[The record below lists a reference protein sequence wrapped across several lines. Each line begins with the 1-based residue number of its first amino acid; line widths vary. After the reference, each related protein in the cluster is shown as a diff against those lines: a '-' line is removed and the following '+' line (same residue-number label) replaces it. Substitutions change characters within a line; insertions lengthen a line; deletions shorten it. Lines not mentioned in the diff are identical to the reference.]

1 MKKISLLIGLL
12 TAGMQYAQITFE
24 KGYFINNA
32 GEKTEVL
39 IKNLDWK
46 NNPTEFEYKLDSSSD
61 VKKERIK
68 NIQEF
73 GIDASERYVR
83 KTIMIDRSS
92 DHLNRM
98 SDTRAPEFKEETL
111 FLKYLVEGKSSLFY
125 YESGD
130 TRRFFYSTDN
140 LNVTQLIYKPYAI
153 NESQIGYNEE
163 YKKQLSESLKCG
175 VDSKMIKK
183 TDYEPT
189 DLTKVFIT
197 YNECST
203 GQALIYGQAKVKKDL
218 FNLTIRPGVN
228 FSTVENNYHYYSVND
243 QTKFD
248 SKAAFR
254 IGAELEFILPFNK
267 NKWAIFAEPTY
278 QYYKNNTEI
287 SIIDGSYDGKKSK
300 RSVDYKS
307 IEIPFGVR
315 HYFFINE
322 QSKIFVNAAYVID
335 FNLNS
340 AIIYDQTAFKI
351 SSGNNF
357 AFGAGYKYNDKY
369 SIEFRM
375 GMSRN
380 LLRNYFNFTSDYRT
394 VSLILGYTLF

>member
-12 TAGMQYAQITFE
+12 AAGMQYAQITFE

-32 GEKTEVL
+32 GERTEAS

-46 NNPTEFEYKLDSSSD
+46 NNPNEFEYKLDGSSD
-61 VKKERIK
+61 VRKENIK

-73 GIDASERYVR
+73 GIDTLERYVR
-83 KTIMIDRSS
+83 KTILIDRSS
-92 DHLNRM
+92 DHLNRL
-98 SDTRAPEFKEETL
+98 SETRAPEFKEETL
-111 FLKYLVEGKSSLFY
+111 FLKYLVEGKSNLFY

-130 TRRFFYSTDN
+130 TRRFFYSTDDGS
-140 LNVTQLIYKPYAI
+140 VKQLIYKSYAI

-189 DLTKVFIT
+189 DLTKIFIT
-197 YNECST
+197 NNECST
-203 GQALIYGQAKVKKDL
+203 GHTVLYGQAKVKKDL
-218 FNLTIRPGVN
+218 FNLTIRPGIN
-228 FSTVENNYHYYSVND
+228 FSSVENNYHYYSVND

-248 SKAAFR
+248 TKAFFR

-267 NKWAIFAEPTY
+267 NKWALFTEPTY
-278 QYYKNNTEI
+278 QYYKNTTEV
-287 SIIDGSYDGKKSK
+287 SLMDGSYDGKKSK

-307 IEIPFGVR
+307 LEIPLGIR
-315 HYFFINE
+315 HYFFITK
-322 QSKIFVNAAYVID
+322 QSKVFVNAAYVLD

-340 AIIYDQTAFKI
+340 AITYDQTEFKI
-351 SSGNNF
+351 ASSNNF

-369 SIEFRM
+369 SVEFRM
-375 GMSRN
+375 GMSRD
-380 LLRNYFNFTSDYRT
+380 LLRNYLNFASNYKTIS
-394 VSLILGYTLF
+394 VILGYTLF

>member
-1 MKKISLLIGLL
+1 MKKISLLTGLL
-12 TAGMQYAQITFE
+12 AAGMQYAQITFE
-24 KGYFINNA
+24 KGYFINNS
-32 GEKTEVL
+32 GERAQVL

-46 NNPTEFEYKLDSSSD
+46 NNPTEFEYKIDGSSEI
-61 VKKERIK
+61 KKENIK

-73 GIDASERYVR
+73 GIDTLERYVR

-92 DHLNRM
+92 DHLNRL
-98 SDTRAPEFKEETL
+98 SETKAPEFKEETL

-130 TRRFFYSTDN
+130 TRRFFYSTDDGS
-140 LNVTQLIYKPYAI
+140 VKQLIYKPYAI
-153 NESQIGYNEE
+153 NESQIGYNED
-163 YKKQLSESLKCG
+163 YKKQLSESLTCG
-175 VDSKMIKK
+175 IDPKAIKK
-183 TDYEPT
+183 TDYEPAH
-189 DLTKVFIT
+189 LTKIFIT
-197 YNECST
+197 NNECST

-243 QTKFD
+243 KTRFG

-267 NKWAIFAEPTY
+267 NKWALFVEPTY
-278 QYYKNNTEI
+278 QYYKNNTEF
-287 SIIDGSYDGKKSK
+287 SIMDGSSSGKITK

-307 IEIPFGVR
+307 LEIPFGVR
-315 HYFFINE
+315 HYFFINK
-322 QSKIFVNAAYVID
+322 QSKVFVNAAYVVD
-335 FNLNS
+335 FEFNS
-340 AIIYDQTAFKI
+340 AITYDQTDFKI

-357 AFGAGYKYNDKY
+357 AFGAGYKYQDKY
-369 SIEFRM
+369 SVEFRM

-380 LLRNYFNFTSDYRT
+380 LLRNYLNFASDYRT
-394 VSLILGYTLF
+394 ISVILGYTLF

>member
-1 MKKISLLIGLL
+1 MKKIGLLIGLL
-12 TAGMQYAQITFE
+12 AAGMQYAQITFE

-32 GEKTEVL
+32 GERTEAS

-46 NNPTEFEYKLDSSSD
+46 NNPTEFEYKLDNSSD
-61 VKKERIK
+61 VRKENIK

-73 GIDASERYVR
+73 GIETLERYVR
-83 KTIMIDRSS
+83 KTILIDRSS
-92 DHLNRM
+92 DHLNRL
-98 SDTRAPEFKEETL
+98 SETRAPEFKEETL
-111 FLKYLVEGKSSLFY
+111 FLKYLVEGKSNLFY

-130 TRRFFYSTDN
+130 TRRFFYSTDDGS
-140 LNVTQLIYKPYAI
+140 VKQLIYKSYAI

-189 DLTKVFIT
+189 DLTKIFIT
-197 YNECST
+197 NNECST
-203 GQALIYGQAKVKKDL
+203 GHTVLYGQAKVKKDL

-228 FSTVENNYHYYSVND
+228 FSKVENNHHYYSVND

-248 SKAAFR
+248 SKATFR

-267 NKWAIFAEPTY
+267 NKWALFAEPTY
-278 QYYKNNTEI
+278 QYYKNTTEV
-287 SIIDGSYDGKKSK
+287 SLMDGSYNGKKSK

-307 IEIPFGVR
+307 FEIPFGIR
-315 HYFFINE
+315 HYFFINK
-322 QSKIFVNAAYVID
+322 QSKIFVNAAYILD

-340 AIIYDQTAFKI
+340 AITYDQTEFKI
-351 SSGNNF
+351 ASGNNF
-357 AFGAGYKYNDKY
+357 TFGAGYKYNDKY
-369 SIEFRM
+369 SLEFRM
-375 GMSRN
+375 GMSRD
-380 LLRNYFNFTSDYRT
+380 LLRNYLNFASNYRT
-394 VSLILGYTLF
+394 ISVILGYTLF

>member
-12 TAGMQYAQITFE
+12 AAGMQYAQITFE

-32 GEKTEVL
+32 GERTEVL

-46 NNPTEFEYKLDSSSD
+46 NNPTEFEYKIDGSSD
-61 VKKERIK
+61 VKKENIK

-73 GIDASERYVR
+73 GIDSLERYVR

-92 DHLNRM
+92 DHLNRL
-98 SDTRAPEFKEETL
+98 SETKEPQFKEETL
-111 FLKYLVEGKSSLFY
+111 FLKYLVEGKSNLFY
-125 YESGD
+125 YENGD
-130 TRRFFYSTDN
+130 TRRFFYSTDGD
-140 LNVTQLIYKPYAI
+140 NVKQLIYKPYAI
-153 NESQIGYNEE
+153 NESQIGYNED
-163 YKKQLSESLKCG
+163 YKKQLSESLTCG
-175 VDSKMIKK
+175 VDLKMIKK

-189 DLTKVFIT
+189 DLTKIFIT
-197 YNECST
+197 NNECST
-203 GQALIYGQAKVKKDL
+203 GQSLIYGQTKGKKDL

-267 NKWAIFAEPTY
+267 NKWALFAEPTY
-278 QYYKNNTEI
+278 QYYKNNTEV
-287 SIIDGSYDGKKSK
+287 SIMDGSYNGKKSK

-307 IEIPFGVR
+307 LEIPFGVR
-315 HYFFINE
+315 HYFFINK
-322 QSKIFVNAAYVID
+322 QSKVFVNATYVID
-335 FNLNS
+335 FDFNS
-340 AIIYDQTAFKI
+340 AITYDQTDFKI

-369 SIEFRM
+369 SVEFRM

-380 LLRNYFNFTSDYRT
+380 LLRNYFNFASDYRT
-394 VSLILGYTLF
+394 ISLILGYTLF